1 MTTLSAYLY
10 DGQTAQRRNVT
21 VKLTVPGY
29 IVLQEFSTLSRFRL
43 EDVEISEQ
51 LGSQPARV
59 ELPDGA
65 RLEIADSVGFY
76 AELSNASGQNQ
87 WLHKLESRWSYAALA
102 LMLTL
107 ALGWVAYVWGIPEGA
122 RLAAYALP
130 LEIDDAIG
138 EQGLTILDEH
148 MLAPSELDLQ
158 RQLQLL
164 TVFISVVETV
174 GNVDDYRYQ
183 LVFRKGQRLGA
194 NALALPGGTIVLT
207 DELIALA
214 EDDDELAAVLAHE
227 VGHIRNRHALRALMQ
242 NSVVAGLIIVL
253 TGDASSATSF
263 AAGIPTLL
271 ANAGYSRE
279 FEYEADEVA
288 REYLLANGIPL
299 DRFATIILRLS
310 ELEEDGP
317 DVISLLSTHP
327 EAAERVRNFK

>member
-1 MTTLSAYLY
+1 MTAMSAYFY

-43 EDVEISEQ
+43 EDIEISEQ

-65 RLEIADSVGFY
+65 RLEIADSAVFY

-87 WLHKLESRWSYAALA
+87 WLHKLESRWSYALLA

-107 ALGWVAYVWGIPEGA
+107 ALGWVSYVWGIPEGA
-122 RLAAYALP
+122 RLAAYAMP

-138 EQGLTILDEH
+138 AEGLAILDEH
-148 MLAPSELDLQ
+148 MLAPSELDMQ

-164 TVFISVVETV
+164 AVFISVVETV
-174 GNVDDYRYQ
+174 GVQDVYRYQ
-183 LVFRKGQRLGA
+183 LVFRSGRDIGA
-194 NALALPGGTIVLT
+194 NALALPGGTIVLS
-207 DELIALA
+207 DELVGLA
-214 EDDDELAAVLAHE
+214 EDDDELAAVMAHE
-227 VGHIRNRHALRALMQ
+227 VGHIRNRHALRALIQ
-242 NSVVAGLIIVL
+242 NSVVAGSIVVI

-271 ANAGYSRE
+271 ANAGYSRD
-279 FEYEADEVA
+279 FEREADAVA

-299 DRFATIILRLS
+299 DRYAAILLRLD

-317 DVISLLSTHP
+317 DAISLLSTHP
-327 EAAERVRNFK
+327 EAAERAQDFR

>member
-1 MTTLSAYLY
+1 
-10 DGQTAQRRNVT
+10 
-21 VKLTVPGY
+21 
-29 IVLQEFSTLSRFRL
+29 VLQEFSTLSRFRL

-65 RLEIADSVGFY
+65 RLEIADSEAFY
-76 AELSNASGQNQ
+76 AELNNVSGKDQ
-87 WLHKLESRWSYAALA
+87 WLHKLESRWSYALLA
-102 LMLTL
+102 LCLTL
-107 ALGWVAYVWGIPEGA
+107 ALAWVGYIWGIPEGA
-122 RLAAYALP
+122 RLAAYAMP

-138 EQGLTILDEH
+138 TEGLELLDEH
-148 MLAPSELDLQ
+148 MLAPSELDMQ

-164 TVFISVVETV
+164 AEFMSVVETV
-174 GNVDDYRYQ
+174 GIQDDYRYQ
-183 LVFRKGQRLGA
+183 LVFRKGQTLGA

-207 DELIALA
+207 DELVALA
-214 EDDDELAAVLAHE
+214 DDDDELAAVLAHE
-227 VGHIRNRHALRALMQ
+227 VGHIRNRHALRALIQ

-279 FEYEADEVA
+279 FEYEADAVA

-299 DRFATIILRLS
+299 DRFAAIILRLD
-310 ELEEDGP
+310 ELQEEGP
-317 DVISLLSTHP
+317 DVMSLLSTHP
-327 EAAERVRNFK
+327 EAVERVGDFE

>member
-43 EDVEISEQ
+43 EDVDISEQ

-65 RLEIADSVGFY
+65 RLEIADSAAFF
-76 AELSNASGQNQ
+76 AELSNSSGQNQ
-87 WLHKLESRWSYAALA
+87 WLHKLESRWSFAALA
-102 LMLTL
+102 LCLTL
-107 ALGWVAYVWGIPEGA
+107 ALAWVGYVWGIPEGA
-122 RLAAYALP
+122 RLAAYAMP
-130 LEIDDAIG
+130 LDVDDAIG
-138 EQGLTILDEH
+138 MQGLELLDEH
-148 MLAPSELDLQ
+148 MLAPSELGMQ

-164 TVFISVVETV
+164 AVFMSVVETV
-174 GNVDDYRYQ
+174 GVQDDYRYQ
-183 LVFRKGQRLGA
+183 LVFRKGQTLGA
-194 NALALPGGTIVLT
+194 NALALPGGTIILT
-207 DELIALA
+207 DELVALA

-227 VGHIRNRHALRALMQ
+227 AGHIRNRHALRALIQ
-242 NSVVAGLIIVL
+242 NSLVAGLIIVL

-271 ANAGYSRE
+271 ANAGYSRD
-279 FEYEADEVA
+279 FEYEADAVA

-299 DRFATIILRLS
+299 DRFAAIILRMD
-310 ELEEDGP
+310 ELEEEGP
-317 DVISLLSTHP
+317 DAMSLLSTHP
-327 EAAERVRNFK
+327 EATERVRDFQ

>member
-1 MTTLSAYLY
+1 MISLSAYLY

-51 LGSQPARV
+51 LGSQPARI

-65 RLEIADSVGFY
+65 RLEVADSTAFY
-76 AELSNASGQNQ
+76 AQLSNSPGQNQ
-87 WLHKLESRWSYAALA
+87 WLHRLESRWSYALLA
-102 LMLTL
+102 LSLTL
-107 ALGWVAYVWGIPEGA
+107 ALAWVGYVWGIPEGA
-122 RLAAYALP
+122 RLAAYAMP

-138 EQGLTILDEH
+138 VEGLELLDEH
-148 MLAPSELDLQ
+148 MLAPTELDMQ

-164 TVFISVVETV
+164 AAFISVVETV
-174 GNVDDYRYQ
+174 GVQDVYRYQ
-183 LVFRKGQRLGA
+183 LVFRKGLGVGA

-207 DELIALA
+207 DELVALA

-227 VGHIRNRHALRALMQ
+227 VGHIRNRHALRSLIQ
-242 NSVVAGLIIVL
+242 NSVVAGLIVAVTSDL
-253 TGDASSATSF
+253 SSATSF

-279 FEYEADEVA
+279 FEFEADAVA
-288 REYLLANGIPL
+288 REYLLANDIPL
-299 DRFATIILRLS
+299 DRYASIILRL
-310 ELEEDGP
+310 EEIEGGGP
-317 DVISLLSTHP
+317 GIMSLLSTHP
-327 EAAERVRNFK
+327 EAAERVQDFR